1 MTLTKMTKLTKIGS
15 ILNKK
20 NLGLN
25 WTNSMKIGTKLV
37 YTYAFIFKDNNFFN
51 QISQEIIPIRLE
63 RAAWKEL

>member
-25 WTNSMKIGTKLV
+25 
-37 YTYAFIFKDNNFFN
+37 
-51 QISQEIIPIRLE
+51 
-63 RAAWKEL
+63 